1 VFGGRGFSPTHTHTH
16 LQPLCVSLLPTGSAI
31 SEVLS
36 RDLRI
41 EEAAR
46 AALELSVGET
56 AAETVRVSQ
65 REAAA
70 AADRRAM
77 LMQLRRLQ
85 GNVS

>member
-1 VFGGRGFSPTHTHTH
+1 M
-16 LQPLCVSLLPTGSAI
+16 SLLPTGSAI

>member
-1 VFGGRGFSPTHTHTH
+1 
-16 LQPLCVSLLPTGSAI
+16 VSLLPTGSAI